1 MQKFVELIAQ
11 TLFESKTPLQDWTV
25 VLPSERAKQYVQK
38 ALFERVN
45 KPIFA
50 PKIVTINNWIN
61 SLSEK
66 VVLDKTRLL
75 LNLFEIHQ
83 NYPAN
88 DIEKTFD
95 EFLNWGTILLSDFDE
110 IERYLVDSNQ
120 LFRNLKDVKEI
131 ENWSFNSEELT
142 ESQKKYLA
150 FWERLPHY
158 FKELKL
164 ELQNQNACIQGEV
177 YNKIASEIDLVFK
190 ENKNTHFLFAG
201 FNALSLAEMTIF
213 RQIHRLGRAEILFDT
228 DGFYMDDKNH
238 EAGQFIR
245 KFAEFLGEKD
255 LIKSNSILSS
265 STKKIE
271 LISCS
276 QATGQVKVAS
286 TILAQKTE
294 EELNQTLILLADESL
309 IIPLLQNIP
318 KTVIKANITIGLPL
332 KSSALITWVD
342 LIFNIQEGIQR
353 YNRVTVYYKDLFNL
367 WNHPFINEILNPEE
381 QKILHQREKT
391 IRTKNIVFQSP
402 EKVNISDK
410 LDLILRLIYI
420 PWENSYAKAIEIIR
434 HLNQILFNEFKSNE
448 VNKLEKAIVQRFDEV
463 IIDFQNCV
471 LEGFPEMS
479 LRSFKT
485 LFQQEWTSESVAYY
499 GNPIE
504 GLQIM
509 GLLETRLLDF
519 KEIIVIGLNEGK
531 MPPTNPIQTLIP
543 MDLRKFYGLPSPRD
557 KQGLFAHHFYRLLHH
572 CEDMTITFHN
582 GADGL
587 GFTEKSRYIAQLELE
602 LIKTNPAIKLVKRDY
617 TLVQEEKIVSKKAI
631 EKTTELYAKLD
642 DLFASRTS
650 ASMLKSFFACPLDF
664 YYKYVLKFGEE
675 EKVEEEMESN
685 TFGTII
691 HSVLE
696 ELYEPFN
703 RDKLDGKAKNLME
716 KDIDFMLNIFRP
728 LLFQAFKKHFNG
740 DEEAFMKGKNFL
752 SYSMSIELTEQF
764 LNSEKLFFK
773 QNPTALLFI
782 EGLEM
787 SLEADF
793 ELEVFGEIKKIK
805 LKGYVDRLDSINGN
819 FRIIDYKTGKV
830 SDKDVESMRPNF
842 PGTELEFLITSCKET
857 KHFFQLLTYI
867 FLYYKKHGK
876 VIKESGIIS
885 FVNFKNNPF
894 VMKARE
900 ISSEKLIEYYPQI
913 LQAILEEIYEESE
926 NFEHTENLFSY
937 CLYC

>member
-11 TLFESKTPLQDWTV
+11 TLIESKTPLQDWIV

-38 ALFERVN
+38 ALFEQVN

-75 LNLFEIHQ
+75 LILFEIHQ

-142 ESQKKYLA
+142 ESQQKYLA

-158 FKELKL
+158 FKELKII
-164 ELQNQNACIQGEV
+164 LQKQNACIQGEV
-177 YNKIASEIDLVFK
+177 YNKIASEINLVFK

-228 DGFYMDDKNH
+228 DGFYMEDKNH

-245 KFAEFLGEKD
+245 KFAEFLAEKD
-255 LIKSNSILSS
+255 LIKSNSILSTS
-265 STKKIE
+265 SKKIE

-286 TILAQKTE
+286 TILAQKSE

-353 YNRVTVYYKDLFNL
+353 YKRVTVYYKDLFSI

-381 QKILHQREKT
+381 QKILYQREKI
-391 IRTKNIVFQSP
+391 IRAKNIVFQSP
-402 EKVNISDK
+402 EKVIISDK
-410 LDLILRLIYI
+410 LDLILRLLYT

-434 HLNQILFNEFKSNE
+434 QLNQILFNEFKINDI
-448 VNKLEKAIVQRFDEV
+448 NKLEKAIVQRFDEV

-485 LFQQEWTSESVAYY
+485 LFS
-499 GNPIE
+499 
-504 GLQIM
+504 
-509 GLLETRLLDF
+509 
-519 KEIIVIGLNEGK
+519 K
-531 MPPTNPIQTLIP
+531 
-543 MDLRKFYGLPSPRD
+543 
-557 KQGLFAHHFYRLLHH
+557 
-572 CEDMTITFHN
+572 N
-582 GADGL
+582 G
-587 GFTEKSRYIAQLELE
+587 Q
-602 LIKTNPAIKLVKRDY
+602 V
-617 TLVQEEKIVSKKAI
+617 
-631 EKTTELYAKLD
+631 
-642 DLFASRTS
+642 
-650 ASMLKSFFACPLDF
+650 
-664 YYKYVLKFGEE
+664 
-675 EKVEEEMESN
+675 
-685 TFGTII
+685 
-691 HSVLE
+691 
-696 ELYEPFN
+696 
-703 RDKLDGKAKNLME
+703 
-716 KDIDFMLNIFRP
+716 
-728 LLFQAFKKHFNG
+728 
-740 DEEAFMKGKNFL
+740 
-752 SYSMSIELTEQF
+752 
-764 LNSEKLFFK
+764 
-773 QNPTALLFI
+773 
-782 EGLEM
+782 
-787 SLEADF
+787 
-793 ELEVFGEIKKIK
+793 
-805 LKGYVDRLDSINGN
+805 
-819 FRIIDYKTGKV
+819 KV
-830 SDKDVESMRPNF
+830 S
-842 PGTELEFLITSCKET
+842 LITEI
-857 KHFFQLLTYI
+857 QLKV
-867 FLYYKKHGK
+867 YK
-876 VIKESGIIS
+876 SWD
-885 FVNFKNNPF
+885 F
-894 VMKARE
+894 
-900 ISSEKLIEYYPQI
+900 
-913 LQAILEEIYEESE
+913 
-926 NFEHTENLFSY
+926 
-937 CLYC
+937 